1 MTKSMTAGRAVR
13 SGGFTLIELMIVVAI
28 IAILAGIGY
37 PSYTSYVTRA
47 SREAAKSELLQLQNL
62 QEKIYLNSSGYAV
75 SVTTAYN
82 GRSDG
87 GLGVTSGRTS
97 DNKYTISISPTSGT
111 AVQTYTLTAT
121 PVAGKSQA
129 GDGNITA
136 ASNGTRTWGSTT
148 W

>member
-1 MTKSMTAGRAVR
+1 MTTATTANRPT
-13 SGGFTLIELMIVVAI
+13 GFTLIELMIVVAI

-37 PSYTSYVTRA
+37 PSYKSYVTRS
-47 SREAAKSELLQLQNL
+47 SREAAKSEMLQLQNL

-75 SVTTAYN
+75 SVTAGYN

-87 GLGVTSGRTS
+87 GLGVTSGKS
-97 DNKYTISISPTSGT
+97 GDNKYTITINPTSGT

-121 PVAGKSQA
+121 PVAGSSQA

-136 ASNGTRTWGSTT
+136 ASDGTRTWGSTT